1 MEKRDYYEV
10 LGVDRSVEDR
20 DLKKAYRK
28 LALQLHPD
36 RNPDDPESEEKFK
49 QVSEAY
55 QVLSDPEKRA
65 LYDRFG
71 HAGLEGAGYRGF
83 ADVGDIFSHFH
94 DIFGDFFGGSDIFGS
109 GFGGRARR
117 NGPRQGENLRTLA
130 VITLVEAAT
139 GVKKEIELSHP
150 GPCGECQGT
159 GAEGGQRT
167 TCPRCQGQGQVAHS
181 RGMFLLQTTC
191 PECAGMGSVATKACG
206 HCQGSGEVPVERKVR
221 VTFPE
226 GIDDGQTLRVSNQGL
241 PGLRGGPPGHLY
253 VTVRVEPNPRFQR
266 EGVDLI
272 HELRITFPQAALGDE
287 LSVENLYGEKRKL
300 KVPAGTQPGEALV
313 IEGEGMPY
321 LNRGG
326 RGDLIVVVRVVVP
339 KKLSSRA
346 KKLLKEL
353 SETLARDAG

>member
-10 LGVDRSVEDR
+10 LGVDRSATDKE
-20 DLKKAYRK
+20 LKKAYRK
-28 LALQLHPD
+28 AALELHPD
-36 RNPDDPESEEKFK
+36 RNPDDPQAEEKFK
-49 QVSEAY
+49 EVSEAF
-55 QVLSDPEKRA
+55 QVLNDPEKRA
-65 LYDRFG
+65 LYDRYG

-94 DIFGDFFGGSDIFGS
+94 DIFGDFFGGADL
-109 GFGGRARR
+109 FGGRAARR
-117 NGPRQGENLRTLA
+117 DRPRQGENLRTLA
-130 VITLVEAAT
+130 VLTLLEAAT

-150 GPCGECQGT
+150 GPCDKCQGT
-159 GAEGGQRT
+159 GAEGGART

-191 PECAGMGSVATKACG
+191 PECGGVGSVVLKPCQACRG
-206 HCQGSGEVPVERKVR
+206 RGEVPVQRKVR

-253 VTVRVEPNPRFQR
+253 VTVRVEPDPRFRR

-272 HELRITFPQAALGDE
+272 HDLHITFPQAALGHE
-287 LSVENLYGEKRKL
+287 LHIETLRGESKRL
-300 KVPAGTQPGEALV
+300 RIPAGIQPGETVVL
-313 IEGEGMPY
+313 EGEGMPY

-326 RGDLIVVVRVVVP
+326 RGDLIAVVHVEVP

-346 KKLLKEL
+346 RKLLKEL
-353 SETLARDAG
+353 AETIEPEGE

>member
-20 DLKKAYRK
+20 DLKKVYRK

-36 RNPDDPESEEKFK
+36 RNPDDPDSEEKFK
-49 QVSEAY
+49 EVSEAY

-94 DIFGDFFGGSDIFGS
+94 DIFGDLFGGADIFG
-109 GFGGRARR
+109 GRIRR

-130 VITLVEAAT
+130 VITLAEAAT
-139 GVKKEIELSHP
+139 GVKREIELNHP
-150 GPCGECQGT
+150 GPCPECRGT
-159 GAEGGQRT
+159 GAEGGRLSTCQR
-167 TCPRCQGQGQVAHS
+167 CRGQGQVSHS

-191 PECAGMGSVATKACG
+191 PECGGIGRVAVTPCANCRG
-206 HCQGSGEVPVERKVR
+206 GGEVSVERKVR

-241 PGLRGGPPGHLY
+241 SGLRGGPPGHLY
-253 VTVRVEPNPRFQR
+253 VTVRIEPDPRFRR

-272 HELRITFPQAALGDE
+272 HDLHVTFPQAALGHE
-287 LSVENLYGEKRKL
+287 LTVENLLGEPKKL
-300 KVPAGTQPGEALV
+300 KVPPGTQPGEALMLK
-313 IEGEGMPY
+313 GEGMPY

-326 RGDLIVVVRVVVP
+326 HGDLIVVVRVDVP
-339 KKLSSRA
+339 KKLSPRV
-346 KKLLKEL
+346 KRLLKEL
-353 SETLARDAG
+353 SETLARDES

>member
-1 MEKRDYYEV
+1 MEKRDYYDV
-10 LGVDRSVEDR
+10 LGVERSIEDG

-36 RNPDDPESEEKFK
+36 RNPDDPEAEEKFK

-94 DIFGDFFGGSDIFGS
+94 DIFGDFFGGADIFGR

-117 NGPRQGENLRTLA
+117 TGPRQGENLRTVA
-130 VITLVEAAT
+130 VITLAEAAT
-139 GVKKEIELSHP
+139 GVKREIELSHP
-150 GPCGECQGT
+150 GPCPECQGT
-159 GAEGGQRT
+159 GAEGGRRA
-167 TCPRCQGQGQVAHS
+167 TCPHCQGQGQITPS
-181 RGMFLLQTTC
+181 RGVFLLQTTC
-191 PECAGMGSVATKACG
+191 PECAGTGSVAAKACE
-206 HCQGSGEVPVERKVR
+206 HCKGSGEVAVERKVR

-253 VTVRVEPNPRFQR
+253 VTVRIEPDPRFRR
-266 EGVDLI
+266 EGVDLV
-272 HELRITFPQAALGDE
+272 HDLSITFPQAALGTAV
-287 LSVENLYGEKRKL
+287 SIENLLGESKNL
-300 KVPAGTQPGEALV
+300 KVPPGTQPGEALV
-313 IEGEGMPY
+313 LEGQGMPY

-326 RGDLIVVVRVVVP
+326 RGDLIVVVRVEVP
-339 KKLSSRA
+339 KKLSFRA

-353 SETLARDAG
+353 SETLARDAR